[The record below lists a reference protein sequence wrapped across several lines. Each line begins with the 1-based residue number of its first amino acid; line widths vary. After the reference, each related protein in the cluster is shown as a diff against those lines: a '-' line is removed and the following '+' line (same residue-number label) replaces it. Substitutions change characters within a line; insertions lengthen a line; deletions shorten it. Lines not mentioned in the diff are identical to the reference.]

1 MIFGGR
7 EEMNVEGP
15 KAYVTYIYP
24 LMFVVHEGEEIDF
37 SIDEINNLS
46 YDHSLLHRIVGT
58 ISNCFGNKN
67 N

>member
-37 SIDEINNLS
+37 SMA
-46 YDHSLLHRIVGT
+46 LL
-58 ISNCFGNKN
+58 N
-67 N
+67 